1 MIMNKLIKLSFLA
14 GFLFLLT
21 NILAKDKDKDFSVAI
36 KEVTNKTV
44 NFELSNAKNVSIY
57 VYNGEKGE
65 VFSVKFISN
74 DSVEKAY
81 NMSDMSAGTYYLVA
95 ESESKIEKYKIT
107 VDEKNVIVDQAPVS
121 AITKPEY
128 TINKNIVK
136 LQMANVIGDVRVSI
150 YDTLNNT
157 YYSKNNVSKD
167 GILDLTFDLNPANA
181 DTYIINVEKAGDSF
195 SRMIT
200 LK

>member
-1 MIMNKLIKLSFLA
+1 MNKLIKLSFLA
-14 GFLFLLT
+14 GFLFLST
-21 NILAKDKDKDFSVAI
+21 NILAKDKDFSVAI
-36 KEVTNKTV
+36 KEVRNKTV

-57 VYNGEKGE
+57 VYNGERGE
-65 VFSVKFISN
+65 IFSEKIISN

-81 NMSDMSAGTYYLVA
+81 NMSDMTAGTYYLVA

-157 YYSKNNVSKD
+157 YYSKNNVTKD
-167 GILDLTFDLNPANA
+167 GNLDLTFDLNPANA
-181 DTYIINVEKAGDSF
+181 DTYIINVEKDGDSF

>member
-1 MIMNKLIKLSFLA
+1 MNKLIKLSFLA
-14 GFLFLLT
+14 GFLFLST

-65 VFSVKFISN
+65 VFSLLFISN

-181 DTYIINVEKAGDSF
+181 DTYIINVEKDGDSF

>member
-14 GFLFLLT
+14 GFLFLST
-21 NILAKDKDKDFSVAI
+21 NILAKDKDFSVAI
-36 KEVTNKTV
+36 KEVRNKTV

-57 VYNGEKGE
+57 VYNGERGE
-65 VFSVKFISN
+65 IFSEKIISN

-81 NMSDMSAGTYYLVA
+81 NMSDMTAGTYYLVA

-157 YYSKNNVSKD
+157 YYSKNNVTKD
-167 GILDLTFDLNPANA
+167 GNLDLTFDLNPANA
-181 DTYIINVEKAGDSF
+181 DTYIINVEKDGDSF

>member
-1 MIMNKLIKLSFLA
+1 MNKLIKLSFLA
-14 GFLFLLT
+14 GFLFLST

-65 VFSVKFISN
+65 VFSEKIISN

-157 YYSKNNVSKD
+157 Y
-167 GILDLTFDLNPANA
+167 
-181 DTYIINVEKAGDSF
+181 
-195 SRMIT
+195 
-200 LK
+200 

>member
-14 GFLFLLT
+14 GFLFLST

-65 VFSVKFISN
+65 VFSEKIISN

-136 LQMANVIGDVRVSI
+136 LQMANVISDVRVSI

-181 DTYIINVEKAGDSF
+181 DTYIINVEKDGDSF

>member
-14 GFLFLLT
+14 GFLFLST
-21 NILAKDKDKDFSVAI
+21 NILAKDKDFSVAI

-65 VFSVKFISN
+65 VFSEKIISN

-181 DTYIINVEKAGDSF
+181 DTYIINVEKDGDSF

>member
-1 MIMNKLIKLSFLA
+1 MNKLIKLSFLA
-14 GFLFLLT
+14 GFLFLST
-21 NILAKDKDKDFSVAI
+21 NILAKDKDFSVAI

-65 VFSVKFISN
+65 VFSEKIISN

-181 DTYIINVEKAGDSF
+181 DTYIINVEKDGDSF

>member
-1 MIMNKLIKLSFLA
+1 MNKLIKLSFLA
-14 GFLFLLT
+14 GFLFLST
-21 NILAKDKDKDFSVAI
+21 NILAKDKDFSVAI

-65 VFSVKFISN
+65 VFSEKIISN

-121 AITKPEY
+121 VITKPEY

-181 DTYIINVEKAGDSF
+181 DTYIINVEKDGDSF

>member
-14 GFLFLLT
+14 GFLFLST

-65 VFSVKFISN
+65 VFSEKIISN

-181 DTYIINVEKAGDSF
+181 DTYIINVEKDGDSF

>member
-14 GFLFLLT
+14 GFLFLST
-21 NILAKDKDKDFSVAI
+21 NIIAKDKDKDFSVAI

-65 VFSVKFISN
+65 VFSEKIISN

-181 DTYIINVEKAGDSF
+181 DTYIINVEKDGDSF